1 MVRTEWGARGM
12 GRGVARTCPKVA
24 GAEVGA
30 EGADAG
36 ERVEQR
42 PRRGPAV
49 VGEGHV
55 DVDTV
60 APAPSGERG
69 EEVLAEVAAPA
80 HHQHPLALHL
90 RQCPLLRRPS
100 SLAERAS

>member
-1 MVRTEWGARGM
+1 MLVVHFWTCTESLVFTRNYCVEQTLVVPNTRQRYMVRTEWGARGM

-30 EGADAG
+30 EGTDAG

-55 DVDTV
+55 D
-60 APAPSGERG
+60 GR
-69 EEVLAEVAAPA
+69 
-80 HHQHPLALHL
+80 
-90 RQCPLLRRPS
+90 RRCPRTRR
-100 SLAERAS
+100 